1 MSVGWTPV
9 IGLEVHVQLAAER
22 KLLCPCPVVYDAPPG
37 TVTCP
42 TCRALPGTMP
52 VLDGRAVRL
61 ALRGALALGAHVQ
74 PESSFDRKHYAYA
87 DLPKGFQVTQALP
100 LARGG
105 AVHARVEG
113 GLRALP
119 LTRIHI
125 EEDSARTY
133 AGGIDDNRAGVP
145 LIEVVTAP
153 EAGSPEAAE
162 AFLRALHRTL
172 VAAGVCHGDL
182 EQGQLRCDAN
192 VSLRSADGTRV
203 GARVEL
209 KNLNSFRFVTRALRH
224 EVARQAAELDA
235 GRPVQPETRGW
246 DGHVTYRL
254 RDKGASYRLLPEPD
268 LPPLRISQADLQEVC
283 AHLPATPLDLHLDAL
298 DEARRGD
305 WRSRHGLT
313 DADIR
318 TLSHNPDVSD
328 FFEGAVAAGCPPR
341 AAAGWVKSE
350 VLRRINEVDASMDGA
365 LGRLEP
371 RHLAE
376 VQALLDAG
384 RVNRDGARQLFTAL
398 CGQGGQAEAQARA
411 LDLFVVADVHALRI
425 QLAAVL
431 HDHPDALAR
440 ARAGERALHGFF
452 VGQVMRATGRR
463 ADPLV
468 VARLVAEAIDGPDT
482 DADGGSS

>member
-1 MSVGWTPV
+1 MSGGWTPV
-9 IGLEVHVQLAAER
+9 IGLEVHVQLTAAR

-37 TVTCP
+37 SVTCP
-42 TCRALPGTMP
+42 ICRALPGTMP

-61 ALRGALALGAHVQ
+61 AVRAALALGAAVQ
-74 PESSFDRKHYAYA
+74 PESTFDRKHYSYA
-87 DLPKGFQVTQALP
+87 DLPKGFQVTQAVP

-105 AVHARVEG
+105 AVHARMDG
-113 GLRALP
+113 ALWALP

-182 EQGQLRCDAN
+182 ERGQLRCDAN
-192 VSLRSADGTRV
+192 VSLRSADRMRA
-203 GARVEL
+203 GARVEM

-235 GRPVQPETRGW
+235 GRPVLPETRGW
-246 DGHVTYRL
+246 DGHATYRL
-254 RDKGASYRLLPEPD
+254 RDKGAPYRLLPEPD
-268 LPPLRISQADLQEVC
+268 LPPLRIAQADLRDAR
-283 AHLPATPLDLHLDAL
+283 AHLPATPLDMHLDAL
-298 DEARRGD
+298 DEARRAG
-305 WRSRHGLT
+305 WRSRHGLS
-313 DADIR
+313 DADVR
-318 TLSHNPDVSD
+318 TLSHDPAVGD
-328 FFEGAVAAGCPPR
+328 FFERAVAEGCPPR
-341 AAAGWVKSE
+341 AAAGWMKSE
-350 VLRRINEVDASMDGA
+350 VLRRINEAEPSLHDA

-376 VQALLDAG
+376 VQSLLDAG
-384 RVNRDGARQLFTAL
+384 RVNRDGAKRLFTAL
-398 CGQGGQAEAQARA
+398 CVEGGPAEAHARA
-411 LDLFVVADVHALRI
+411 LDLFVVHDPRTLRS
-425 QLAAVL
+425 LLMAVL
-431 HDHPDALAR
+431 HDHPGELAR

-452 VGQVMRATGRR
+452 VGRVMRATGRR
-463 ADPLV
+463 AEPLV
-468 VARLVAEAIDGPDT
+468 VARLVAEAIHGPDT

>member
-1 MSVGWTPV
+1 MSVGWAPV
-9 IGLEVHVQLAAER
+9 IGLEVHVQLATER
-22 KLLCPCPVVYDAPPG
+22 KFLCPCRVAYDAPPG
-37 TVTCP
+37 AVTCP
-42 TCRALPGTMP
+42 ICRALPGTMP

-61 ALRGALALGAHVQ
+61 ALRGALALGADVQ
-74 PESSFDRKHYAYA
+74 PESSLDRKHYAYA

-113 GLRALP
+113 ALRALP

-172 VAAGVCHGDL
+172 VAAGVCHGEL
-182 EQGQLRCDAN
+182 ARGQFRCDAN
-192 VSLRSADGTRV
+192 VSLRSADGTRA
-203 GARVEL
+203 GARVEV
-209 KNLNSFRFVTRALRH
+209 KNLNSFRFVTRALRY

-268 LPPLRISQADLQEVC
+268 LPPLRISQADLREAC
-283 AHLPATPLDLHLDAL
+283 ADLPAAPLDLHLDAL
-298 DEARRGD
+298 DEARRAD
-305 WRSRHGLT
+305 WRCRHGLT
-313 DADIR
+313 DADVR
-318 TLSHNPDVSD
+318 TLSQDPDVGD
-328 FFEGAVAAGCPPR
+328 FFERAVAAGCPPR
-341 AAAGWVKSE
+341 AAAGWLKSE
-350 VLRRINEVDASMDGA
+350 VLRRINEADAPLDSA

-376 VQALLDAG
+376 VQALLDVG
-384 RVNRDGARQLFTAL
+384 QVNRDGARRLFMVL
-398 CGQGGQAEAQARA
+398 CVQGGRAEVHARA
-411 LDLFVVADVHALRI
+411 LDLFVQDDPDALRGW
-425 QLAAVL
+425 LAAVL
-431 HDHPDALAR
+431 NDHPHELAR
-440 ARAGERALHGFF
+440 ARAGEHALHGFF

-463 ADPLV
+463 ADPVV